1 MIDFEQELIILKLYL
16 KRLEKITSMT
26 LEALKD
32 IKEGVGIAKKRAT
45 ITLQEAERM
54 MNETKDQAKRFSEE
68 T

>member
-1 MIDFEQELIILKLYL
+1 
-16 KRLEKITSMT
+16 MT

>member
-16 KRLEKITSMT
+16 KKLEIITSMT

-32 IKEGVGIAKKRAT
+32 IKEGIGIPKKRASA
-45 ITLQEAERM
+45 TLKEAERM

>member
-16 KRLEKITSMT
+16 KKLEIITSMT